1 MGYVELNTVAKSYGS
16 VVAADGIDMSV
27 REGEFFALLGPSGC
41 GKTTIL
47 RLIAGFIQP
56 DAGSIRVGG
65 RQIEHIPPE
74 RRNIGM
80 VFQNYALFPHL
91 SVAKNIAFGLSV
103 KRVPR
108 DQIRRQV
115 GELLDLVMLT
125 ELGDRFPRELSGGQ
139 QQRVALARALITR
152 PSVLLLDEPLAALD
166 KQLRSQMQVEL
177 RELQRKLGIT
187 AIFVT
192 HDQEEA
198 MTLSD
203 RIAVMNAGRIVQV
216 GESSEV
222 YERPRTRFISSF
234 LGQSNFFTGRLLAAE
249 NDVARVEARAGLVL
263 QGSLGGAAPP
273 GPEVTLAVRP
283 EKVRLSTEP
292 SRLPN
297 FVATRVVH
305 RVYMGTSTTYLLQ
318 PEAGERITAFCQNE
332 RRKPQ
337 FDIGDQVYAAWET
350 ESCFLVEE

>member
-1 MGYVELNTVAKSYGS
+1 MSYVELNTVAKSYGN

-108 DQIRRQV
+108 DRIRRQV

-139 QQRVALARALITR
+139 QQRVALARAIITR

-234 LGQSNFFTGRLLAAE
+234 LGQSNFFTGRLLAAA
-249 NDVARVEARAGLVL
+249 DSIARVKVRDGLEL
-263 QGSLGGAAPP
+263 QGSLGEDTPT
-273 GPEVTLAVRP
+273 GPAVTLAVRP

-297 FVATRVVH
+297 AVAARVVH

>member
-1 MGYVELNTVAKSYGS
+1 MGYVELNSVEKSYGN
-16 VVAADGIDMSV
+16 VVAADGIDLSV

-56 DAGSIRVGG
+56 DAGNIRVGG
-65 RQIEHIPPE
+65 RQIGHIPPE

-108 DQIRRQV
+108 DQIRRRV

-125 ELGDRFPRELSGGQ
+125 DLGNRFPRELSGGQ

-234 LGQSNFFTGRLLAAE
+234 LGQSNFFTGRLLATV
-249 NDVARVEARAGLVL
+249 DGIARVKVRDGLEL
-263 QGSLGGAAPP
+263 HGSLGDAVPP

-292 SRLPN
+292 SRRPN
-297 FVATRVVH
+297 AVAARVVH

-318 PEAGERITAFCQNE
+318 PEAGDRITAFCQNE
-332 RRKPQ
+332 HRKPQ
-337 FDIGDQVYAAWET
+337 FAIDDPVYAAWET